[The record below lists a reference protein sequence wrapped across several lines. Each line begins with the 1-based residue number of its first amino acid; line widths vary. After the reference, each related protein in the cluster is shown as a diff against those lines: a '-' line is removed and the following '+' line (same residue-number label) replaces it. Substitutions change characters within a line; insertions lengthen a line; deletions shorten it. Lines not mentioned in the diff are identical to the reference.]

1 MYLCL
6 TARGIT
12 LTTITENCSNACLT
26 RHLNCAAAATSLL
39 YTLLQLLAALQAR
52 AAASDAQT
60 ALMEAE
66 LSRLRAI
73 IAAAEAPETA
83 AAPKRRRRGQTS
95 IKVGPSGGKS
105 RRSTRTSMVGISPLL
120 STAAAAAATA
130 AATAAT
136 DAGATPTGSVQ
147 NTPRTAA
154 AGSLA
159 VTQLPALSDLDP
171 QESVEALAVKA
182 PRVLAKLKRLTATV
196 VEKREFTKQGSRA
209 VLSRQNSR
217 AQLRSQRSSTAA
229 AAAAAAADDSAAELI
244 AAVAQF
250 SKQSSELKAQ
260 LASAQRAAQRRDEL
274 HSAATA
280 HLQAQLTALQAAK
293 QGLVE
298 VLQRCRGTVAVTV
311 EEVQQLELEGDWT
324 IPVPDAQDAVVEQK
338 VVAPTT
344 ATLSAKPSQLQQ
356 STAAAAVTAATRISD
371 AAGTTTAARLT
382 LTLAASDAVSDS
394 SILSASARVRP
405 ATTGSSS
412 SRHYSTLGMHRGI
425 GHSARLQQQQQ
436 QQCAS
441 CSVQGSLQQWH
452 STDWQRAGDS
462 DALPLT
468 YADVDS
474 LLWKPPSYSC
484 AVQCNLGDD
493 GLAEPQTVA
502 VPETATVAATA
513 AAAAAPAVAAV
524 QDAAAADVQGSLAFA
539 ALHAEPHAL
548 QQLLALAA
556 ELTTLQAAV
565 ASGEHVSASSLL
577 AALTRCTALHVP
589 LLQRTAARY
598 AHLCD
603 RWKRVASHAAT
614 DRGCTGSGA
623 DRAFLCCLCF
633 SDRRSSWGWQTAAS
647 VTVGAAGASN
657 SSINTLHRGTLRP
670 HTSSGLRQGSTA
682 ASSHAIGTGSS
693 SAAQLY
699 STGAASTQRYTVSA
713 AAGDDKRALLRARLQ
728 QSVSQPE
735 PQFVN
740 SFRSA
745 KQRNSSSGHK
755 AATATA
761 VTSATRRPH
770 TSAGVRTQR
779 SVLMSTAAAAAA
791 AQHDGRS
798 MCSSVLIDLYSNS
811 GSVVHSTSGS
821 TDQRQQQQ
829 FYRGTKGPS
838 AALTRQRPVTADT
851 VAVRVAVSHPIGI
864 Y

>member
-1 MYLCL
+1 
-6 TARGIT
+6 
-12 LTTITENCSNACLT
+12 
-26 RHLNCAAAATSLL
+26 
-39 YTLLQLLAALQAR
+39 
-52 AAASDAQT
+52 
-60 ALMEAE
+60 MEAE

-73 IAAAEAPETA
+73 IAAAEAPEAA

-95 IKVGPSGGKS
+95 IKVGPSGGGKS
-105 RRSTRTSMVGISPLL
+105 RRSTRTSVVGISPLL
-120 STAAAAAATA
+120 STAAAAAAAASA

-136 DAGATPTGSVQ
+136 ATAAGATPTGSVQ
-147 NTPRTAA
+147 NTPRTAAA

-171 QESVEALAVKA
+171 QVSVEALAVKA

-196 VEKREFTKQGSRA
+196 VEKRELTKQGSRA
-209 VLSRQNSR
+209 VLSHQNSR

-229 AAAAAAADDSAAELI
+229 AAAAAAADDSAAELA

-260 LASAQRAAQRRDEL
+260 LASAQRAAQRRDEV
-274 HSAATA
+274 HSAAVA

-298 VLQRCRGTVAVTV
+298 VLQRCRGTVAVTA
-311 EEVQQLELEGDWT
+311 EEVQLLELEGDWSVT
-324 IPVPDAQDAVVEQK
+324 VPDAVTDTEQK
-338 VVAPTT
+338 VVAVPIT
-344 ATLSAKPSQLQQ
+344 ATLAAKPSQLQQ
-356 STAAAAVTAATRISD
+356 HTAAAAAAATMTSTT
-371 AAGTTTAARLT
+371 ASTTTAPRLT
-382 LTLAASDAVSDS
+382 LTLAAVDALSDS

-412 SRHYSTLGMHRGI
+412 SRHYSTQGMHRGI

-452 STDWQRAGDS
+452 STDWQRAGDT

-493 GLAEPQTVA
+493 DLVHPQSVA
-502 VPETATVAATA
+502 VPETLTAATATATA
-513 AAAAAPAVAAV
+513 AAAAV
-524 QDAAAADVQGSLAFA
+524 QDAAAADAQGSLAFA

-548 QQLLALAA
+548 QQLLALAV
-556 ELTTLQAAV
+556 ELTALQAAL

-603 RWKRVASHAAT
+603 RWKRVASHAAA

-633 SDRRSSWGWQTAAS
+633 SDRRISWGWSTASAA
-647 VTVGAAGASN
+647 TVGAAGASHCGN
-657 SSINTLHRGTLRP
+657 DTSSCLYRGTLRP
-670 HTSSGLRQGSTA
+670 HTSSGLRQCSTA
-682 ASSHAIGTGSS
+682 ASSHAIATGSS

-699 STGAASTQRYTVSA
+699 NAGAASAQRYTVSA

-728 QSVSQPE
+728 QSASQPE
-735 PQFVN
+735 LQFLN

-755 AATATA
+755 TAATA
-761 VTSATRRPH
+761 VTTATRRPH
-770 TSAGVRTQR
+770 TSAGVRIQR
-779 SVLMSTAAAAAA
+779 SVPMSTAAAAAA
-791 AQHDGRS
+791 QHDERS
-798 MCSSVLIDLYSNS
+798 LCSSVLIDLYSNS

-821 TDQRQQQQ
+821 IDQQQQ
-829 FYRGTKGPS
+829 QQYHRGTRGPS
-838 AALTRQRPVTADT
+838 ALLTRQRPVTADT
-851 VAVRVAVSHPIGI
+851 AAVRVAVSNPIGI